1 MRVPRGRRS
10 LGRRGFDR
18 ERVIRTLTFWLR
30 PAFVLRAVQRFQRIA
45 GFDRALAL
53 ASISLS
59 ALVPLLIVS
68 GAVLAQIGAE
78 DAADR
83 VIDRYKL
90 TGGGAEAVEDLLS
103 PASSSTSVDIFSALF
118 VVLAML
124 SFTRAVQ
131 RLVEGTWEL
140 DPLGVRNTGN
150 GLLWAGG
157 FIAYLVATGWIHAL
171 VGRGSLELGASLLV
185 LPLTAV
191 YFVWGG
197 WILSAKRIGWRDLL
211 PFGVIGSALMAA
223 YSVGATVYVPRLFS
237 SYATDYGVIGAVL
250 AIISTLFCVMLVVV
264 VSAVLG
270 REVGDELDRIRR
282 GERPP
287 DHEVRSQWDN
297 VVREARARWQ
307 VARERADR
315 RRRKGPR

>member
-1 MRVPRGRRS
+1 MIRS
-10 LGRRGFDR
+10 
-18 ERVIRTLTFWLR
+18 LTFWLR
-30 PAFVLRAVQRFQRIA
+30 PAFVLRTVQRFQRIA

-59 ALVPLLIVS
+59 ALVPLVIIS

-78 DAADR
+78 DAAER
-83 VIDRYKL
+83 VIDRYNL

-103 PASSSTSVDIFSALF
+103 PASSSTSVDVLSALF

-140 DPLGVRNTGN
+140 DALGVRNTSY

-157 FIAYLVATGWIHAL
+157 YIAYLLATGWVHAL
-171 VGRGSLELGASLLV
+171 VGRGNLELGASLLV
-185 LPLTAV
+185 LPLSAA
-191 YFVWGG
+191 FLVWGG
-197 WILSAKRIGWRDLL
+197 WILSAKRIDWRDLM
-211 PFGVIGSALMAA
+211 PFGVIGSALIAA
-223 YSVGATVYVPRLFS
+223 YSAGATAYVPHMFS
-237 SYATDYGVIGAVL
+237 SYTTDYGVIGAVL
-250 AIISTLFCVMLVVV
+250 AVISTLFCVMLVVV
-264 VSAVLG
+264 GSAVLG
-270 REVGDELDRIRR
+270 REVGDELSRIRR

-287 DHEVRSQWDN
+287 DHEVRSEWDN
-297 VVREARARWQ
+297 VVREARARWHA
-307 VARERADR
+307 ARGRAER

>member
-1 MRVPRGRRS
+1 MRMKVS
-10 LGRRGFDR
+10 FDR

-30 PAFVLRAVQRFQRIA
+30 PAFILRTVQRFQKIA

-59 ALVPLLIVS
+59 ALVPLVIVT
-68 GAVLAQIGAE
+68 GALLAQIGVE

-83 VIDRYKL
+83 VIERYKL

-103 PASSSTSVDIFSALF
+103 PAGGSSTSVDVFSALF
-118 VVLAML
+118 VVIAML

-140 DPLGVRNTGN
+140 DGLGVRNTVN

-157 FIAYLVATGWIHAL
+157 FIVYLVATGWIHAL
-171 VGRGSLELGASLLV
+171 VGRGKLELGASLLV
-185 LPLTAV
+185 LPVSAV
-191 YFVWGG
+191 FLIWGS

-223 YSVGATVYVPRLFS
+223 YSVGATVYLPQLFS

-250 AIISTLFCVMLVVV
+250 AIISALFCVMLVVV

-287 DHEVRSQWDN
+287 DHEVRKQWDN
-297 VVREARARWQ
+297 VVRGARSRWQ
-307 VARERADR
+307 VARGRADR

>member
-1 MRVPRGRRS
+1 LRVPPGLLS
-10 LGRRGFDR
+10 RRGLNR

-30 PAFVLRAVQRFQRIA
+30 PAFVLRAVSRFQRIA

-53 ASISLS
+53 ASISFS
-59 ALVPLLIVS
+59 AMAPLMIVS
-68 GAVLAQIGAE
+68 GAVLAQIGVE
-78 DAADR
+78 DAAAR
-83 VIDRYKL
+83 VVERYEL

-103 PASSSTSVDIFSALF
+103 PASSSTSLSVFSALF

-124 SFTRAVQ
+124 SFTRAAQ
-131 RLVEGTWEL
+131 RLVEGIWER
-140 DPLGVRNTGN
+140 DALGVRNTGN
-150 GLLWAGG
+150 ALLWAGA

-171 VGRGSLELGASLLV
+171 VGWGRLELGASLLV

-191 YFVWGG
+191 FLVWGG
-197 WILSAKRIGWRDLL
+197 GILSAKRIDWRDLV
-211 PFGVIGSALMAA
+211 PFGVIGSALTAA
-223 YSVGATVYVPRLFS
+223 FSVGATAYVPDLLS

-250 AIISTLFCVMLVVV
+250 ATISTLFCAMLVVV

-287 DHEVRSQWDN
+287 DHEVRQQWDN
-297 VVREARARWQ
+297 VIRGARARWQ
-307 VARERADR
+307 VAHEWAVR
-315 RRRKGPR
+315 RHRKGSR

>member
-1 MRVPRGRRS
+1 MRVPRGLRS
-10 LGRRGFDR
+10 LSRRGFDR

-90 TGGGAEAVEDLLS
+90 TGGGAEAVADLLS

-118 VVLAML
+118 VVVAML

-197 WILSAKRIGWRDLL
+197 WILSAKRIGRRDLL
-211 PFGVIGSALMAA
+211 PFGVIGSVLVAA

-237 SYATDYGVIGAVL
+237 SYAADYGVIGAVL

-297 VVREARARWQ
+297 VVREARARWG
-307 VARERADR
+307 VARAGADR